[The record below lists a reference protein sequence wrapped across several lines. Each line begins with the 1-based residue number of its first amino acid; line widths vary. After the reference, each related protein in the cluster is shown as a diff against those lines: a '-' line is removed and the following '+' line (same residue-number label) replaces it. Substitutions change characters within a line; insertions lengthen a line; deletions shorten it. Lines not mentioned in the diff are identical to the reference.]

1 MNIELKYKQA
11 LQQYNLKESNLSE
24 DAQIGISVI
33 ADSLKAA
40 NMLEKSGKSISEKAL
55 KKIKATDKWV
65 YYEILDQVNDTD
77 NNEEDMPYDKKE
89 VIEDIKDGVE
99 KTQSNTNFEKGN
111 GVEQELIKLYE
122 SGKKIYTLEELKTS
136 AKKTY
141 DVVFDNY
148 DESGENG
155 VMTNNYELIE
165 TDAETFTLTKK

>member
-1 MNIELKYKQA
+1 
-11 LQQYNLKESNLSE
+11 
-24 DAQIGISVI
+24 
-33 ADSLKAA
+33 
-40 NMLEKSGKSISEKAL
+40 
-55 KKIKATDKWV
+55 
-65 YYEILDQVNDTD
+65 
-77 NNEEDMPYDKKE
+77 
-89 VIEDIKDGVE
+89 
-99 KTQSNTNFEKGN
+99 
-111 GVEQELIKLYE
+111 LIKLYE